1 MTYSDQTPFYGIP
14 VVKTGDQINAVDEK
28 QVFQIIENLLKAGVL
43 GAGTT
48 RVFKE
53 GTYVTTIG
61 ASNSVTVSLTG
72 NPAIR
77 GIANYLLVES
87 SSQQAWFGLAA
98 NNFYYL
104 YIQPNA
110 NTKFDA
116 TQFNTVSS
124 TTPLDSSSSLLMATL
139 DNTVPGAPVLN
150 TAPAGK
156 PIGGNLFDLLNSPVN
171 PFGSSL
177 TQSNIHALTSMDM
190 TLSSVYSFV
199 INQLNAAAS
208 VPVIKIN
215 NSGSGS
221 EIQSTG
227 ELRLGDSRVSGNVAL
242 SDSSYYSLPRGSSSI
257 LGSLNVLSDVRL
269 KRAVVSGSATSSYQ
283 TIIGVNDTSS
293 PWTITLATS
302 AMVDG
307 RIYIIKDESG
317 AAGTNAITVTAQ
329 VPGTNKIDG
338 ASSKTINTNYGVLR
352 LYSSSDNWF
361 TF

>member
-1 MTYSDQTPFYGIP
+1 LRQG
-14 VVKTGDQINAVDEK
+14 
-28 QVFQIIENLLKAGVL
+28 
-43 GAGTT
+43 
-48 RVFKE
+48 
-53 GTYVTTIG
+53 
-61 ASNSVTVSLTG
+61 
-72 NPAIR
+72 
-77 GIANYLLVES
+77 
-87 SSQQAWFGLAA
+87 FGERL
-98 NNFYYL
+98 
-104 YIQPNA
+104 
-110 NTKFDA
+110 
-116 TQFNTVSS
+116 
-124 TTPLDSSSSLLMATL
+124 
-139 DNTVPGAPVLN
+139 
-150 TAPAGK
+150 
-156 PIGGNLFDLLNSPVN
+156 
-171 PFGSSL
+171 
-177 TQSNIHALTSMDM
+177 
-190 TLSSVYSFV
+190 
-199 INQLNAAAS
+199 AS

-227 ELRLGDSRVSGNVAL
+227 ELRLGDARVSGNVAL

-352 LYSSSDNWF
+352 LYSSSNNWF